1 VRYSR
6 LSLYER
12 GKLGDISSPFVT
24 EILQIGKLP
33 TTPLRV
39 VTFHPIKV
47 SRAINDIYLATLMGC
62 ANKIYLLSLEDF
74 AKNRLRTANTTI
86 KLRFALI
93 TQTLNLLTLTI
104 VKVKNGN
111 LTMILLANH

>member
-1 VRYSR
+1 M
-6 LSLYER
+6 
-12 GKLGDISSPFVT
+12 T

-33 TTPLRV
+33 TTHLRV
-39 VTFHPIKV
+39 VTFQPIKV
-47 SRAINDIYLATLMGC
+47 SRAINDIYLATLMGY
-62 ANKIYLLSLEDF
+62 ASKIYLLSLEDF